1 MAAISDVIEFKG
13 RVDDLVWKSP
23 VENFNTTSVLIVDE
37 THKALV
43 TVNGVQYGLYEAG
56 RHILDTPNLPGG
68 RNIVNM
74 PTGGKSSFPC
84 KVFYINM
91 LHQMS
96 MAWGIPGN
104 IKLEDPVY
112 EIFMDIGARGT
123 VNFVVTEPI
132 KFMEKLVGF
141 RDQFSPEELTDL
153 DHGMFRGI
161 INKWVTSDISKIMI
175 SGGISYFTIS
185 ENLFEISEV
194 LKEQLSGVFGEYG
207 VGVQDF
213 NIEAVVANAE
223 NTAAL
228 SEAKQKHAS
237 RKVQGY
243 TWQDER
249 KMTILETAA
258 GNTGALGGMQ
268 GAVGGFM
275 MGGAIGGSLSDMV
288 RDVLNMNSGGEAAPG
303 QGGAP
308 VSGRSAYN
316 HIDPMDF
323 LKNGAGKPTVN
334 NFGKDKPAPQP
345 TGVSFSNPQPTG
357 APSSNPQPTG
367 VPFSNPQPAGT
378 SFSNPQPTGVP
389 FSSPQPAG
397 GSSSNPQPTGMSFSN
412 PQPTGVSFSNP
423 QPTGVSFSNPQPTE
437 TPSPNPQ
444 PTGVPFSNPQPAGAP
459 SSNPMPKPQE
469 KPEPASFPAPQ
480 PEKADQSAESVSP
493 APVQSKPE
501 VPAAAPA
508 KPVQNA
514 PAASEK
520 QDDKKRC
527 GGCGKMVAMSFRFCP
542 YCGGNNFPK
551 TCPSCGSEVEEDF
564 AFCPHCGTNL
574 K

>member
-13 RVDDLVWKSP
+13 KVDDLVWKSP

-68 RNIVNM
+68 KNIVNM

-112 EIFMDIGARGT
+112 EIFMDISARGT

-161 INKWVTSDISKIMI
+161 ISKWVTSDISKIMI

-194 LKEQLSGVFGEYG
+194 LKEQLSSVFGEYG

-213 NIEAVVANAE
+213 NIEAVVANAK

-228 SEAKQKHAS
+228 SDAKQKHAS

-288 RDVLNMNSGGEAAPG
+288 RDVLNMNSGSEAASG
-303 QGGAP
+303 QGGVPA
-308 VSGRSAYN
+308 SGRSAYN

-345 TGVSFSNPQPTG
+345 TGVSFSNPQPAG
-357 APSSNPQPTG
+357 APSSN
-367 VPFSNPQPAGT
+367 S
-378 SFSNPQPTGVP
+378 QPTGVP
-389 FSSPQPAG
+389 FSSPQPTG
-397 GSSSNPQPTGMSFSN
+397 MSFSNPQPTGMSFSN
-412 PQPTGVSFSNP
+412 PQP
-423 QPTGVSFSNPQPTE
+423 
-437 TPSPNPQ
+437 
-444 PTGVPFSNPQPAGAP
+444 
-459 SSNPMPKPQE
+459 KPQAE
-469 KPEPASFPAPQ
+469 PEHASFPSPL

>member
-1 MAAISDVIEFKG
+1 MAVISDVIEFNG
-13 RVDDLVWKSP
+13 NVDDLVWKSP

-56 RHILDTPNLPGG
+56 RHVLDTPNLPGG
-68 RNIVNM
+68 RNIVDM
-74 PTGGKSSFPC
+74 PTGRKSSFPC

-96 MAWGIPGN
+96 MEWGIPGN

-132 KFMEKLVGF
+132 KFVEKLVGF

-153 DHGMFRGI
+153 DHGKFRGI

-207 VGVQDF
+207 IGVQDF
-213 NIEAVVANAE
+213 TIEAVVANAE

-258 GNTGALGGMQ
+258 GNSGALGGMQ

-288 RDVLNMNSGGEAAPG
+288 RDVLNMNSGSGAGAG
-303 QGGAP
+303 QGEGP
-308 VSGRSAYN
+308 VPGRGAYN
-316 HIDPMDF
+316 HIDPISF
-323 LKNGAGKPTVN
+323 LKNGAGKPTIN
-334 NFGKDKPAPQP
+334 DPANKPAQQPTGVSFSDPQPADGTSPDPQPTGVSFADPQPADGASPDPQPTGVSFADPQPAGASFSDPQPTGVSFADPQPAGASFSDPQPTGVSFADPQPTGASFSDPQPTGVSFADPQP
-345 TGVSFSNPQPTG
+345 TGVSFSD
-357 APSSNPQPTG
+357 
-367 VPFSNPQPAGT
+367 PQPA
-378 SFSNPQPTGVP
+378 
-389 FSSPQPAG
+389 
-397 GSSSNPQPTGMSFSN
+397 
-412 PQPTGVSFSNP
+412 
-423 QPTGVSFSNPQPTE
+423 
-437 TPSPNPQ
+437 
-444 PTGVPFSNPQPAGAP
+444 
-459 SSNPMPKPQE
+459 PQE
-469 KPEPASFPAPQ
+469 KVEPAPEPASYPEIPQ
-480 PEKADQSAESVSP
+480 EKADQ
-493 APVQSKPE
+493 PVETTDPVPVRMKPE
-501 VPAAAPA
+501 T
-508 KPVQNA
+508 QNT
-514 PAASEK
+514 PAASKE
-520 QDDKKRC
+520 QDDKKVC
-527 GGCGKMVAMSFRFCP
+527 GGCGRMVSKEFLFCP
-542 YCGGNNFPK
+542 YCRYSFPK
-551 TCPSCGSEVEEDF
+551 TCPHCGNVVEDDF
-564 AFCPHCGTNL
+564 AFCPYCSTPLH
-574 K
+574 

>member
-1 MAAISDVIEFKG
+1 MAFFSDVIEFKG

-43 TVNGVQYGLYEAG
+43 TVNGTQYGLYEAG
-56 RHILDTPNLPGG
+56 RHVLDTPNLPGG
-68 RNIVNM
+68 KTIVDM

-91 LHQMS
+91 LHQMA

-153 DHGMFRGI
+153 DHGKFRGM

-175 SGGISYFTIS
+175 SGGVSYFTIS

-194 LKEQLSGVFGEYG
+194 VKEQLSGVFSEYG
-207 VGVQDF
+207 IGVQDF
-213 NIEAVVANAE
+213 TIEAVVANAE

-237 RKVQGY
+237 RKVQGF

-258 GNTGALGGMQ
+258 GNTGTLGGMQ
-268 GAVGGFM
+268 GAFGGFM

-288 RDVLNMNSGGEAAPG
+288 RDVLNVNSGSETAPA
-303 QGGAP
+303 QERALT
-308 VSGRSAYN
+308 SARNDFN
-316 HIDPMDF
+316 HIDPIDF
-323 LKNGAGKPTVN
+323 LKNGAGKPKVN
-334 NFGKDKPAPQP
+334 NPAKDNPAQQP
-345 TGVSFSNPQPTG
+345 TGLSF
-357 APSSNPQPTG
+357 A
-367 VPFSNPQPAGT
+367 
-378 SFSNPQPTGVP
+378 
-389 FSSPQPAG
+389 SPQPAS
-397 GSSSNPQPTGMSFSN
+397 GSFKN
-412 PQPTGVSFSNP
+412 PQPTGVSFASP
-423 QPTGVSFSNPQPTE
+423 QPTSGSFSNSQPLGG
-437 TPSPNPQ
+437 S
-444 PTGVPFSNPQPAGAP
+444 FSNLQ
-459 SSNPMPKPQE
+459 PQE
-469 KPEPASFPAPQ
+469 KTEPQTPQ
-480 PEKADQSAESVSP
+480 PEKATQPAGQASSASIHM
-493 APVQSKPE
+493 KPE
-501 VPAAAPA
+501 TQAAVPA
-508 KPVQNA
+508 KPAQKDSAV
-514 PAASEK
+514 SEK
-520 QDDKKRC
+520 QDGKKL
-527 GGCGKMVAMSFRFCP
+527 CGKCGEMVSITFNFCP
-542 YCGGNNFPK
+542 YCGNNFPK
-551 TCPSCGSEVEEDF
+551 TCPSCGSEVEDNF
-564 AFCPHCGTNL
+564 TFCPHCGTNL
-574 K
+574 H

>member
-1 MAAISDVIEFKG
+1 MAVISDVIEFNG
-13 RVDDLVWKSP
+13 NVDDLVWKSP

-56 RHILDTPNLPGG
+56 RHVLDTPNLPGG
-68 RNIVNM
+68 RNIVDM
-74 PTGGKSSFPC
+74 PTNGKSSFPC

-96 MAWGIPGN
+96 MEWGIPGN

-153 DHGMFRGI
+153 DHGKFRGI

-207 VGVQDF
+207 IGVQDF
-213 NIEAVVANAE
+213 TIEAVVANAE

-258 GNTGALGGMQ
+258 GNSGALGGMQ

-288 RDVLNMNSGGEAAPG
+288 RDVLNMNSGSGDSNG
-303 QGGAP
+303 QGEGLVP
-308 VSGRSAYN
+308 GRGAYN
-316 HIDPMDF
+316 HIDPIRF
-323 LKNGAGKPTVN
+323 LKNGAGKPTIN
-334 NFGKDKPAPQP
+334 EPAKKPVQQPTGVSFANPQPADGASPDPQP
-345 TGVSFSNPQPTG
+345 TGVSF
-357 APSSNPQPTG
+357 A
-367 VPFSNPQPAGT
+367 NPQPAVV
-378 SFSNPQPTGVP
+378 SFAD
-389 FSSPQPAG
+389 PQPA
-397 GSSSNPQPTGMSFSN
+397 
-412 PQPTGVSFSNP
+412 
-423 QPTGVSFSNPQPTE
+423 
-437 TPSPNPQ
+437 
-444 PTGVPFSNPQPAGAP
+444 
-459 SSNPMPKPQE
+459 PQE
-469 KPEPASFPAPQ
+469 KVEPVPEPASTPELPQ
-480 PEKADQSAESVSP
+480 EKADQPAE
-493 APVQSKPE
+493 AADPVPVRMRPE
-501 VPAAAPA
+501 R
-508 KPVQNA
+508 QNT

-520 QDDKKRC
+520 QDDKKVC
-527 GGCGKMVAMSFRFCP
+527 GSCGRKVSKAFLFCP
-542 YCGGNNFPK
+542 YCRYSFPK
-551 TCPSCGSEVEEDF
+551 TCPHCGNVVEDDF
-564 AFCPHCGTNL
+564 VFCPYCSTPLH
-574 K
+574 